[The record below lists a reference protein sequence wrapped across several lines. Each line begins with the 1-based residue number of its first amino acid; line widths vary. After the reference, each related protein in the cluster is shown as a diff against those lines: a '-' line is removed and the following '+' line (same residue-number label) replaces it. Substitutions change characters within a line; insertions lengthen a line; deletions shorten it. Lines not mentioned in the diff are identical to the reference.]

1 MFEFLYYTD
10 TFTSFMMVA
19 TRVSAILFAA
29 PFFGSNVIKPQIK
42 FILAILVAILI
53 FPSIEK
59 KQAFGN
65 IPTGVMMVFMFK
77 EILVGVC
84 IGILSHFLFVG
95 AQLGGQIAGIQI
107 GFGMINV
114 VDPQSNVSLSI
125 IASFLNI
132 AMLLIF
138 IAVGGHF
145 LVLGSIAE
153 SFRFIPLGGGEIHPL
168 AFEYIAKLFSFVFV
182 TAIKIM
188 APVLITLLLFSTI
201 LGVIGKLVPQIN
213 LMIVGFPIK
222 IAIGLTIMALSFD
235 YFYIVYEKLLL
246 RYFEEVANII
256 RLF

>member
-29 PFFGSNVIKPQIK
+29 PPFFGSNVIKPQIK

-59 KQAFGN
+59 QAFGN
-65 IPTGVMMVFMFK
+65 IPPTGVMMVFMFK

-168 AFEYIAKLFSFVFV
+168 AFEYIAKLS
-182 TAIKIM
+182 
-188 APVLITLLLFSTI
+188 
-201 LGVIGKLVPQIN
+201 
-213 LMIVGFPIK
+213 
-222 IAIGLTIMALSFD
+222 LSS
-235 YFYIVYEKLLL
+235 LSLQSRSWL
-246 RYFEEVANII
+246 PC
-256 RLF
+256 L

>member
-10 TFTSFMMVA
+10 TFTSFVMVA

-29 PFFGSNVIKPQIK
+29 PFFGSNIIKPQIK
-42 FILAILVAILI
+42 FILSILIAILVFPAI
-53 FPSIEK
+53 E
-59 KQAFGN
+59 KQAFTD
-65 IPTGVMMVFMFK
+65 IPTGIMVVFMFK
-77 EILVGVC
+77 EILIGVC

-114 VDPQSNVSLSI
+114 MDPQSNISLSI

-145 LVLGSIAE
+145 LVIGSIAE

-222 IAIGLTIMALSFD
+222 IAIGLTMLALSMN
-235 YFYIVYEKLLL
+235 YFYIVYEKLLR